1 MFSFVAL
8 KNKTEKNKNKQTGG
22 TTAACNTHTQTHK
35 QEAAQ
40 TGSIQ
45 WQGTN
50 QLSAL
55 SRYSG
60 FFLKQITALAKM
72 PPCGGAGEPDGCV
85 REASKGLGAG
95 LKVGKGV
102 TYLSEETSWCVCV

>member
-1 MFSFVAL
+1 M
-8 KNKTEKNKNKQTGG
+8 
-22 TTAACNTHTQTHK
+22 AACNTHTHAQTQK

-45 WQGTN
+45 WQATN

-55 SRYSG
+55 SGYS
-60 FFLKQITALAKM
+60 FFFTALAKM
-72 PPCGGAGEPDGCV
+72 LPCGGAGEPDGCV

-95 LKVGKGV
+95 LKVGEGL
-102 TYLSEETSWCVCV
+102 TYLSEETSWCVCVRAEVLVRV

>member
-1 MFSFVAL
+1 M
-8 KNKTEKNKNKQTGG
+8 QHIH
-22 TTAACNTHTQTHK
+22 THAQTHK

-55 SRYSG
+55 SGYSV
-60 FFLKQITALAKM
+60 FFLKQITPLAKM

-95 LKVGKGV
+95 LKVGKGM
-102 TYLSEETSWCVCV
+102 TYLSEETSWCVCVRAEVLVRV